1 LQNSPHAL
9 YSPKEQQYGFSEK
22 SGGAVVKIKERLE
35 AELRALTNELNVELP
50 RALHV
55 ALGHGDLRENAD
67 YQAARQRQEFV
78 RARIAQIQKQLAD
91 LSLINVQNLPRDRV
105 AYGSTV
111 KLVDLDS
118 GETFTYRLS
127 MGAEVDPDQ
136 GFISVSSPVGSSLL
150 GKQEGDEVVVKTPTR
165 TRRME
170 IVELRT
176 IHEEE

>member
-1 LQNSPHAL
+1 M
-9 YSPKEQQYGFSEK
+9 
-22 SGGAVVKIKERLE
+22 KERLE
-35 AELRALTNELNVELP
+35 EELKALTNELNVELP
-50 RALHV
+50 RALQV

-78 RARIAQIQKQLAD
+78 RARISQLQKQLAD
-91 LSLINVQNLPRDRV
+91 FSLINLSNLPRDRI

-111 KLVDLDS
+111 KLMDLDS

-127 MGAEVDPDQ
+127 IGAEVDPEK

-150 GKQEGDEVVVKTPTR
+150 GKEEGDEVVVQTPGR

-170 IVELRT
+170 IIELRT
-176 IHEEE
+176 IHNELEE

>member
-1 LQNSPHAL
+1 MHYTFPQNS
-9 YSPKEQQYGFSEK
+9 STDFRKK
-22 SGGAVVKIKERLE
+22 NGGAVVKIKERLE

-78 RARIAQIQKQLAD
+78 HARIAQLQKQLAD
-91 LSLINVQNLPRDRV
+91 LSLMNLQNLPRDRV

-127 MGAEVDPDQ
+127 IGAEINPDE

-150 GKQEGDEVVVKTPTR
+150 GKQEGDEIVVTTPTR

-170 IVELRT
+170 IVQLRT
-176 IHEEE
+176 IHDEEQH